1 MINYYVT
8 MIAKYRRMTID
19 DVPLLWREAV
29 RAALEGWHDER
40 S

>member
-8 MIAKYRRMTID
+8 MILKYHRMTID

-29 RAALEGWHDER
+29 RAALEQE
-40 S
+40 